1 MFPKVDASPVSE
13 EIVSS
18 CKAAFDVIYNPVET
32 RLMKMFET
40 EGKKAVGGMAMLV
53 YQAVAAHEIWYGAKF
68 DENDI
73 NSIISQMNEK
83 IKNN

>member
-1 MFPKVDASPVSE
+1 M
-13 EIVSS
+13 
-18 CKAAFDVIYNPVET
+18 N
-32 RLMKMFET
+32 MFEN